1 MPMAD
6 ILTAVQLIIK
16 YSRNKRGKS
25 GATAKVSNCKIL
37 KQPSTQHVQSAIF
50 EHPPN
55 PPQKKENFTW
65 VRTFLT
71 PCQRYFLTFYWTQ
84 FPRPPFKTCS
94 TVAFHICNDKA
105 KTTSSNIQWKIKF
118 STLFLS
124 LCVFFLQCRHARQ
137 AGNVQYSDS
146 TTGMDG
152 WMDEDDDVDSIY
164 MCVYLYIRGF

>member
-50 EHPPN
+50 EHPPPT

-94 TVAFHICNDKA
+94 TVAFHMCNDKA

-124 LCVFFLQCRHARQ
+124 LCVFFFYNADMPGRL
-137 AGNVQYSDS
+137 VTYSIQ
-146 TTGMDG
+146 TRPQEWMGG
-152 WMDEDDDVDSIY
+152 WMKMTMLTVYICVCIY
-164 MCVYLYIRGF
+164 I